1 MLLEFKIQ
9 LDNDGTI
16 SVTPATA
23 PADANPNQQG
33 AVRNL
38 GAAYQAAA
46 QKSGTG
52 GPISG
57 PGTGAPISG
66 PGTGAP
72 ISGSP
77 ATVLV
82 LGPIVICGSGPGH
95 AGTGGT
101 LGGGGPISGP
111 GTGLPANGGKDADE
125 KGQAKA
131 NAPNQAAKVEAPKKS
146 RAARK
151 RA

>member
-52 GPISG
+52 G
-57 PGTGAPISG
+57 PISG